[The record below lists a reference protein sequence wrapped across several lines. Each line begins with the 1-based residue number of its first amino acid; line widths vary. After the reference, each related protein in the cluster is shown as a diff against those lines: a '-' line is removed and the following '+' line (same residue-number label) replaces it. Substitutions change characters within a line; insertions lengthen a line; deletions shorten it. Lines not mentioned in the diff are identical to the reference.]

1 MNQFIF
7 RNRWIALAFVA
18 MTLLSVYTLVGDEDG
33 GLLTN
38 VAGGIEQ
45 RAGTDPAQL
54 TQAPPLPSGPAVV
67 MPQGEEMA
75 MDDTEFVDDSE
86 LVDEAGGMDPSP
98 MGESEGGGSETP
110 PPPPIYPAPPAFA
123 GDQVQ

>member
-1 MNQFIF
+1 MPDKAVKFYNLSLDERRAWVAEQAGISLEDV
-7 RNRWIALAFVA
+7 LAH
-18 MTLLSVYTLVGDEDG
+18 
-33 GLLTN
+33 
-38 VAGGIEQ
+38 GIS
-45 RAGTDPAQL
+45 
-54 TQAPPLPSGPAVV
+54 PLPSGPAVV

-86 LVDEAGGMDPSP
+86 LVDEAGGMDPTP
-98 MGESEGGGSETP
+98 MDESEGGGSETP